1 MLYFKNHKSQNER
14 MEVSE
19 MNLEGF
25 GNLRIHHQ
33 PSETDRKLVARMR
46 CCYGETGNEDV
57 MSRTDLSF

>member
-1 MLYFKNHKSQNER
+1 

-25 GNLRIHHQ
+25 ENLRIYHQ